1 MVPPKESQRSEGVQ
15 RLCGF
20 DESVIE
26 VERPVQGGG
35 ELVGE
40 ETLGGLRGDAAG
52 TEVPGCGRLLC
63 VEAKNC

>member
-20 DESVIE
+20 DESVVE

-40 ETLGGLRGDAAG
+40 ETLGGPSGDG
-52 TEVPGCGRLLC
+52 IDRLCRLC
-63 VEAKNC
+63 IKAEPLICL